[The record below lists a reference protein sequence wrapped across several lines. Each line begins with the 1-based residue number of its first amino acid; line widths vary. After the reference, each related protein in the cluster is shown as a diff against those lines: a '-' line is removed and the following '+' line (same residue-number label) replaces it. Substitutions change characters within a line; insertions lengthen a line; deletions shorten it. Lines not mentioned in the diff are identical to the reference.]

1 MDQEITIMPP
11 SAEDQWRAVEARDYQ
26 YDGVFV
32 YAVRSTGIYC
42 RPSCPSRRPQR
53 DRVAFF
59 NTTDDA
65 EQAGFRACR
74 RCRPQDAAGDPAVA
88 LVREVC
94 RLINNAG
101 IGEVTLEALGSQL
114 AVSPDHLQ
122 RTFKRAVG
130 ITPRQYADTRR
141 MERFKMQLRDGLDV
155 THALYEAGYSSSSRL
170 YEQAPAQLG
179 MTPASYRRGG
189 AGVQITYALSP
200 CVLGVLLVA
209 ATERGICKV
218 SLGDSEAQLEADLVE
233 EFSAATLTRDD
244 QQLVAWVAQIAR
256 HVEGRQP
263 RLDVPLDIRATAF
276 QRQVWEQLQAIP
288 YGTTRSYQAVAD
300 AIGRP
305 TAARAVAQACASN
318 PVALV
323 IPCHR
328 VVGANGGLSGYRWGI
343 GRKQALLT
351 REAESTGDGE

>member
-1 MDQEITIMPP
+1 
-11 SAEDQWRAVEARDYQ
+11 
-26 YDGVFV
+26 
-32 YAVRSTGIYC
+32 
-42 RPSCPSRRPQR
+42 
-53 DRVAFF
+53 
-59 NTTDDA
+59 
-65 EQAGFRACR
+65 
-74 RCRPQDAAGDPAVA
+74 
-88 LVREVC
+88 VREVC